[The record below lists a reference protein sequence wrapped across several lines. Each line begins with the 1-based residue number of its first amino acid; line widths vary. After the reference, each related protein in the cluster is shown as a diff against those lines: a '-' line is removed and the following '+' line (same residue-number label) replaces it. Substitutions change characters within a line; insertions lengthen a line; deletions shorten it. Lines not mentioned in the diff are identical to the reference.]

1 MNKSYVIIGSG
12 IAAISAAKAIRD
24 KDKSGSIVI
33 YGEEAMLPYLRIK
46 LSKDLLKDLNNDK
59 ILLKKQQWYEEN
71 NIKFFKDTKILKIDV
86 ENKLLI
92 SSKGE
97 KILYDKLL
105 IATGSYNRTLPL
117 IGSDKEGVFTLRNV
131 LDANNIKDYLKGKN
145 DIIHIGGGVQ
155 GLETAWTLHSN
166 GKEVFIV
173 EAGKRLMP
181 RLLDERA
188 SSILKEKIE
197 KTGVKFICDARVD
210 EILGSK
216 KVEAVSINER
226 HVIPCD
232 SVIYSIGMIPN
243 IEIVKGTKIKVNK
256 GVVVNDNMETSIKD
270 VYAAGDVADFKGSI
284 EGLWMKA
291 TEQGTVAGS
300 NMAGDNIIYKSA
312 VPVTVFNAFNTS
324 LFSMGDVNE
333 GSYDTSIKEEIDNKY
348 MRVFIKDIKIVGAI
362 SIGDITISKVFK
374 LAIEKGLTLDGID
387 LKTITIK
394 ELILELQN
402 RLKA

>member
-1 MNKSYVIIGSG
+1 MNKSYAIIGSG
-12 IAAISAAKAIRD
+12 VAAISAAKAIRD

-59 ILLKKQQWYEEN
+59 ILLKKQQWYEKN
-71 NIKFFKDTKILKIDV
+71 NIKFFKDTRILKIDV
-86 ENKLLI
+86 ENKFLI

-97 KILYDKLL
+97 NISYDKLL
-105 IATGSYNRTLPL
+105 IATGSYNKTLPL

-131 LDANNIKDYLKGKN
+131 LDVNNIKSYLKGKN
-145 DIIHIGGGVQ
+145 NIVHIGGGVQ

-166 GKEVFIV
+166 GKEVFII

-188 SSILKEKIE
+188 SSILKDKIE
-197 KTGVKFICDARVD
+197 RTGVKFICDARVD

-243 IEIVKGTKIKVNK
+243 TEIVEGTKIKINK
-256 GVVVNDNMETSIKD
+256 GVMVNESMETSIKD
-270 VYAAGDVADFKGSI
+270 VYAAGDVADFKGNI

-300 NMAGDNIIYKSA
+300 NMAGDNVIYKIA
-312 VPVTVFNAFNTS
+312 VPVTVFNAFNIS
-324 LFSMGDVNE
+324 LFSMGEVNE
-333 GSYDTSIKEEIDNKY
+333 GSYDTSVKEEMDDKY
-348 MRVFIKDIKIVGAI
+348 IKVFIKDNRIVGAI
-362 SIGDITISKVFK
+362 SIGDISISRTFK
-374 LAIEKGLTLDGID
+374 TSIEERLSLEGIK
-387 LKTITIK
+387 LNTITIK
-394 ELILELQN
+394 NLILELQN
-402 RLKA
+402 RLKS

>member
-1 MNKSYVIIGSG
+1 MNKGYVIIGSG
-12 IAAISAAKAIRD
+12 ISAISAAKAIRD
-24 KDKSGSIVI
+24 KDKSGSISI
-33 YGEEAMLPYLRIK
+33 YGEESMMPYLRIK
-46 LSKDLLKDLNNDK
+46 LSKDLFKDLNNDK

-71 NIKFFKDTKILKIDV
+71 NISFFKDTRILKIDV
-86 ENKLLI
+86 ENKILM

-97 KILYDKLL
+97 NISYDKLL
-105 IATGSYNRTLPL
+105 IATGSRNRRLPI

-131 LDANNIKDYLKGKN
+131 LDANNIKDYLKEKHN
-145 DIIHIGGGVQ
+145 VVHIGGGVQ

-197 KTGVKFICDARVD
+197 NTGVKFICDTRVD
-210 EILGSK
+210 EILGHK
-216 KVEAVSINER
+216 KVEAVSINEKQ
-226 HVIPCD
+226 VIPCN

-243 IEIVKGTKIKVNK
+243 IEIVKDTKIKTNK
-256 GVVVNDNMETSIKD
+256 GIVVNDNMETSIKD
-270 VYAAGDVADFKGSI
+270 VYAAGDVAEFKGNI

-300 NMAGDNIIYKSA
+300 NMAEDNVIYKNA

-324 LFSMGDVNE
+324 LFSMGDVSY
-333 GSYDTSIKEEIDNKY
+333 GSYDNSISEEVDGKY
-348 MRVFIKDIKIVGAI
+348 IKIFIKDNSIVGAI
-362 SIGDITISKVFK
+362 SIGDASISRTVKTC
-374 LAIEKGLTLDGID
+374 IEDGLSIDGID
-387 LKTITIK
+387 LDTITIK
-394 ELILELQN
+394 ELISQMQ
-402 RLKA
+402 KSIKS